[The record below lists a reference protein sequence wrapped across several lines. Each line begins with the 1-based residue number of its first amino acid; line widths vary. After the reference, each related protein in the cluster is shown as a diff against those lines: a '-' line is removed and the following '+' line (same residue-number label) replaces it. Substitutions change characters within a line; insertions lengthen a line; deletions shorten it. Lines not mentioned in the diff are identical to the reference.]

1 MAGNLRVSSVKAPA
15 FMGLNTQESEVTLA
29 EGYATRAYNC
39 VIDRYG
45 RLGARRGWQMYTQD
59 NGTLAADEFITSI
72 FEFKDGDGTITYLTA
87 SNSKLFTGIEP
98 LVEKKVRNEADDADE
113 TYAITSGN
121 WQVCA
126 LQVGTGTAVAEAYL
140 AQNGHPTLIY
150 SKAATNNAVYRLLGD
165 VGSVPT
171 GYTTS
176 TFDPNCVTS
185 AYGRVWYAGMSNN
198 KLVVHYSQ
206 LLVGNELTG
215 TGAGL
220 LDVSSQVGDNDE
232 IVAINSYNGNL
243 IIFCKNNIL
252 VYDNADDPTQLSL
265 LDTIRGV
272 GCIARD
278 SVRKCGEDLVFLS
291 KSGLR
296 SLRRTVQEKSMPMR
310 ELSINIRD
318 DLIDAIINQQ
328 AGNIKS
334 VYFERDAFYLLSFP
348 SQKQVVCFDMRVQL
362 ENGAARTTYWEGLD
376 FAAYCAAEN
385 NNLYLGVRGGVAR
398 YFGYNDNGNTYR
410 MVWFSTSSDVG
421 QSSILKILKKA
432 KLTVISDSEQ
442 DYVFKWGFT
451 YADTFSSRT
460 IQKTSKQIVSEYNIA
475 EYDIGEY
482 SGAAFIS
489 QSTVNIGGQGDIV
502 KIGFETEVNGSPVSL
517 QRIDLYYKTGRL
529 V

>member
-1 MAGNLRVSSVKAPA
+1 MAGNLKVSSVKAPA

-45 RLGARRGWQMYTQD
+45 RLGSRRGWQMITQD
-59 NGTLAADEFITSI
+59 NGTLADNEFITSV
-72 FEFKDGDGTITYLTA
+72 FEFKDGDGTITYLTG
-87 SNSKLFTGIEP
+87 SDSKLFIGTEP
-98 LVEKKVRNEADDADE
+98 LVEKKVRNDLDTADVAY
-113 TYAITSGN
+113 TITDGN
-121 WQVCA
+121 WQISA
-126 LQVGTGTAVAEAYL
+126 LQIGTGTAIAEAYL
-140 AQNGHPTLIY
+140 AQNGHPMLTY
-150 SKAATNNAVYRLLGD
+150 SKAVTNNAVYRRLGD

-171 GYTTS
+171 GYTVAD
-176 TFDPNCVTS
+176 FDPNCVIT
-185 AYGRVWYAGMSNN
+185 AYGRVWVAGMTNN

-206 LLVGNELTG
+206 LLLGNEF
-215 TGAGL
+215 TGAGSGL

-252 VYDNADDPTQLSL
+252 VYDGADDPTTINLS
-265 LDTIRGV
+265 DTIRGV

-291 KSGLR
+291 RSGVR

-318 DLIDAIINQQ
+318 ELIDAIINQPLDD
-328 AGNIKS
+328 IKG

-348 SQKQVVCFDMRVQL
+348 SQRQVVCFDMRVQL

-376 FAAYCAAEN
+376 FAAYCSTED
-385 NNLYLGVRGGVAR
+385 NNLYLGVAGGVAR
-398 YFGYNDNGNTYR
+398 YFGYNDNGGTYR
-410 MVWFSTSSDVG
+410 MVWFSTSSDIG
-421 QSSILKILKKA
+421 QTSILKVLKKA
-432 KLTVISDSEQ
+432 KITVISDAEQ

-451 YADTFSSRT
+451 YSDTFSSRT
-460 IQKTSKQIVSEYNIA
+460 IQKTSKQLVSEYNIA
-475 EYDIGEY
+475 EYNIGEY

-517 QRIDLYYKTGRL
+517 QRIDLYFKTGRL